1 MVVCHAGA
9 DSDRAFSLEGTINSC
24 YYRGGVL
31 MHRSSA
37 LAFHP
42 RSRVR
47 IEPLAQLALPWP
59 L

>member
-9 DSDRAFSLEGTINSC
+9 DSDRAFSLGTINSC

-31 MHRSSA
+31 KHRSSV

-42 RSRVR
+42 RARVR